1 MWTTKIFAPDSSRND
16 STCDETPDAIVVFID
31 DNCSK
36 ANCAVANYSKYK
48 YHVSNTCNVTD
59 PNKLRRCLAI
69 NNHTS
74 IQCFQS
80 PAGNVTVK
88 YYNATDCSEGNN
100 YLNVPA
106 YTNSRDNCVNSS
118 YKAYIT
124 VVESTSTASHST
136 SASASSNVPNPTS
149 TPIGPSDSSVSG
161 SLDTLSNEASSST
174 GETTTSTL
182 ESDNPGISTGAII
195 GIVVG
200 VLVAVLVVAWF
211 VWYRRRFTK
220 NGDSDAD
227 KREARSVSD
236 RR

>member
-1 MWTTKIFAPDSSRND
+1 
-16 STCDETPDAIVVFID
+16 
-31 DNCSK
+31 
-36 ANCAVANYSKYK
+36 
-48 YHVSNTCNVTD
+48 
-59 PNKLRRCLAI
+59 
-69 NNHTS
+69 
-74 IQCFQS
+74 
-80 PAGNVTVK
+80 PAGSVTVN

-124 VVESTSTASHST
+124 VVESSSTASHST

-149 TPIGPSDSSVSG
+149 TPIDSSDSSVSG

-174 GETTTSTL
+174 GQTTTSTL

-195 GIVVG
+195 GIVIG

-227 KREARSVSD
+227 KREGAYAQASSPKLDQKSTDTGVTDFSSSIGLGPQSLAGLWDDELIATCRNSEEIGRRS
-236 RR
+236 